1 MIFQVI
7 YYICNGCRYVFEL
20 DFLKTKM
27 KTPKK
32 SNKVYARIKR
42 DILRRRYQPDE
53 LLPKEMDFAMQ
64 LGVSRDT
71 LRHALAMLEAESLVR
86 RVRGY
91 GTYVSASVPRQKIT
105 FLLPCSEQI
114 ISSEYV
120 MGVLRGVLS
129 GAAERNCEV
138 ETLAVSPT
146 NDPNDIDWSK
156 LFNLNSE
163 SRVVVTGLWFSKI
176 FPFLLASKS
185 RVAIVCDGKKLAVKH
200 KVDKIISR
208 WFCLVKRVDD
218 NAARM
223 AEHLLRCG
231 CRKPVFFMN
240 YLETSAGTDRLERIT
255 EICRQFSPE
264 VKPLFIPIAENIR
277 NDTEKLEALA
287 EKHLKDYP
295 CDGFLVSFST
305 GCKIMRKRFP
315 DCPGGFVDLPR
326 QKPLITPDKN
336 LFYSDFD
343 LEKIGDEA
351 VRLLLSEKSSE
362 EIEYFADIHSPEPES
377 AP

>member
-1 MIFQVI
+1 
-7 YYICNGCRYVFEL
+7 
-20 DFLKTKM
+20 M

-32 SNKVYARIKR
+32 SNKIYARIKR

-53 LLPKEMDFAMQ
+53 LLPKETDFARL

-71 LRHALAMLEAESLVR
+71 LRHALALLEAESLVR

-105 FLLPCSEQI
+105 FLLPCPEQI

-138 ETLAVSPT
+138 ETVAISPT

-176 FPFLLASKS
+176 FPFLLASKC
-185 RVAIVCDGKKLAVKH
+185 RVAVVYEGRKQAVKH
-200 KVDKIISR
+200 KADKMISR
-208 WFCLVKRVDD
+208 WLRLNKRVDD
-218 NAARM
+218 IAARM
-223 AEHLLRCG
+223 AEHLLRTG
-231 CRKPVFFMN
+231 CRRPVFFMN
-240 YLETSAGTDRLERIT
+240 YLESSAGTDRLERIT

-264 VKPLFIPIAENIR
+264 VKPLFIPIGEDIR

-295 CDGFLVSFST
+295 CDGFLVSFSA

-326 QKPLITPDKN
+326 QKPLITPDRN
-336 LFYSDFD
+336 LFYSDFN

-351 VRLLLSEKSSE
+351 VRLLLSEKDTE
-362 EIEYFADIHSPEPES
+362 EIEFFADIYSPEPEA

>member
-1 MIFQVI
+1 
-7 YYICNGCRYVFEL
+7 
-20 DFLKTKM
+20 M

-53 LLPKEMDFAMQ
+53 LLPKETDFALQ

-105 FLLPCSEQI
+105 FLLPCSEEI

-138 ETLAVSPT
+138 ETLVISPT

-176 FPFLLASKS
+176 FPFLLASKC
-185 RVAIVCDGKKLAVKH
+185 RVAVVYEGKKQAIMH
-200 KVDKIISR
+200 KADKMISR
-208 WFCLVKRVDD
+208 WLRLNKRVDD
-218 NAARM
+218 IAARM
-223 AEHLLRCG
+223 AEHLFQTG
-231 CRKPVFFMN
+231 CRRPVFFMN
-240 YLETSAGTDRLERIT
+240 YLDDSSDTDRLPQIT
-255 EICRQFSPE
+255 EICRRYSPA
-264 VKPLFIPIAENIR
+264 VQPLFIPIPEPIQE
-277 NDTEKLEALA
+277 DTEKLEALA
-287 EKHLKDYP
+287 EKYLKGYP
-295 CDGFLVSFST
+295 CDGFLVT
-305 GCKIMRKRFP
+305 IPAVYKTMRRRFP
-315 DCPGGFVDLPR
+315 DCPGGFLDLPR
-326 QKPLITPDKN
+326 KKPQVTPDRN

-343 LEKIGDEA
+343 LEKIGTEA

-362 EIEYFADIHSPEPES
+362 EIEFFADIHSPEPET